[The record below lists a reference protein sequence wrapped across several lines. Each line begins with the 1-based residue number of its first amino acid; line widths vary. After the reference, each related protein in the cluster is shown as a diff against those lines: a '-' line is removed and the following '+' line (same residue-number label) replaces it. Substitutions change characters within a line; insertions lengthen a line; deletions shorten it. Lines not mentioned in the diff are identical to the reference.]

1 MKKVLYAALAALALA
16 ACSKQESVR
25 PVQQGEV
32 RFTTNIQTYTVK
44 ATDTA
49 FENNDEIGIFAGAP
63 ISKNNVKAV
72 VTGTSLIPV
81 TPIKWVEDNNSVVDF
96 VAYYPYADAAS
107 LTD

>member
-81 TPIKWVEDNNSVVDF
+81 TPIKWVEDNS
-96 VAYYPYADAAS
+96 
-107 LTD
+107 